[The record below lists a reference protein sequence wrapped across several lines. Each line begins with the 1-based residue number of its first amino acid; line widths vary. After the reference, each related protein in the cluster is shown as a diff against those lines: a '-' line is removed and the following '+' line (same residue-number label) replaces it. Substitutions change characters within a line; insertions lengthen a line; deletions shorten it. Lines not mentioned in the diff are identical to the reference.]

1 MIGKKVIRSSVNVF
15 LPLYFLVCD
24 MIPYLGK
31 QPFFFTKRGRCLRFE
46 SSNAQIRI
54 YNSHWP
60 FSRDSRWRLFL
71 PNTKKND
78 AITLPAYQH
87 FSSFIASSPLGWLSI
102 GPWSVVMKAG
112 HIHGNILMKKFE
124 FITIEQLQRHLQI
137 NNSFYFWSNASSRG
151 WHLAQ
156 SLFI

>member
-1 MIGKKVIRSSVNVF
+1 MYFYHCIFWFVIWF
-15 LPLYFLVCD
+15 LTL
-24 MIPYLGK
+24 
-31 QPFFFTKRGRCLRFE
+31 E
-46 SSNAQIRI
+46 N
-54 YNSHWP
+54 NP
-60 FSRDSRWRLFL
+60 FSS
-71 PNTKKND
+71 PNGVVVYDLNLQMLKLGYTIVTGLSQEIVDEDYSFRIPKKND